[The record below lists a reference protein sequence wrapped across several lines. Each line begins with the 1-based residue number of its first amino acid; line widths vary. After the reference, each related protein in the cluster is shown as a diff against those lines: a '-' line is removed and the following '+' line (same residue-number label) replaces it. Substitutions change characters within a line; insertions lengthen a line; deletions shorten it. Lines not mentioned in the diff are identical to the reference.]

1 MFDGPVRKREGGEA
15 VEDTGIIE
23 LYFARDERAIG
34 QTRSKYG
41 AFISALA
48 GRLLDDRRDREECAA
63 DTYLAAWNAIPPQRP
78 DSLRAFLGRLVRNLA
93 ISRFRKNRAG
103 KRYAAMEA
111 QLSEL
116 AETIPAGDDVER
128 EIEGRELGRLLSRW
142 LDALSAGERDLFI
155 RRYFYGE
162 NVEELARDMGEK
174 PNTLAQRLRRLRLAL
189 RDELEKEEFTN
200 EA

>member
-1 MFDGPVRKREGGEA
+1 M
-15 VEDTGIIE
+15 EDKGIIA

-41 AFISALA
+41 AFIAGLA

-63 DTYLAAWNAIPPQRP
+63 DTYLAAWNTIPPQRP
-78 DSLRAFLGRLVRNLA
+78 DSLRAFLGRLTRNLA
-93 ISRFRKNRAG
+93 ISRFRKNRAE

-116 AETIPAGDDVER
+116 AETIPAWDDVER
-128 EIEGRELGRLLSRW
+128 EIEGRELGRLLSCW
-142 LDALSAGERDLFI
+142 LDALPAGERDLFV
-155 RRYFYGE
+155 RRYFYAE
-162 NVEELARDMGEK
+162 SVEALAREAGEK